1 MKILVGSDHAGF
13 ELKQIVVQL
22 LKDELGCEVLDK
34 GTDSLA
40 RCDFPLYA
48 EKVARGVVAGEG
60 QFGILVCG
68 TGIGMCIAANKVP
81 GAYAAHCCDSYSAR
95 MTRLHNGANI
105 LCLGS
110 RVLGVEI
117 ACDIVR
123 AFIGAPVDEGAA
135 YAARRQ
141 QVKVLENGGTVAGQ

>member
-1 MKILVGSDHAGF
+1 MKILVGSDHAGY
-13 ELKQIVVQL
+13 ELKQVVVRL
-22 LKDELGCEVLDK
+22 LQDELGCEVLDA

-40 RCDFPLYA
+40 RCDFPIYA
-48 EKVARGVVAGEG
+48 EKVARGVVAGQA

-81 GAYAAHCCDSYSAR
+81 GAYAAHCSDSYSAR
-95 MTRLHNGANI
+95 MTRLHNAANI
-105 LCLGS
+105 LCLGA

-117 ACDIVR
+117 ARDIVR
-123 AFIGAPVDEGAA
+123 AFLATPVDEGAA

-141 QVKVLENGGTVAGQ
+141 QIKALENGNTVSPQ

>member
-1 MKILVGSDHAGF
+1 MKILIGSDHAGF
-13 ELKQIVVQL
+13 ELKQVVVEL
-22 LKDELGCEVLDK
+22 LRQELGCEVTDAGTHSLD
-34 GTDSLA
+34 

-48 EKVARGVVAGEG
+48 EKVARGVVAKEAD
-60 QFGILVCG
+60 FGILICG

-95 MTRLHNGANI
+95 MTRLHNAANI
-105 LCLGS
+105 LCLGA

-123 AFIGAPVDEGAA
+123 AFLSTPVDEGAA

-141 QVKVLENGGTVAGQ
+141 QIVALETGGTVAVE